1 MGIVHCFPPTHHTPF
16 FTPSALKTRLICGQ
30 QTTGCNSNKTFLEE
44 FLQST
49 LYLISQDFTKR
60 GLNIYIYIYIY
71 FNFPFIRALTSMLL
85 ELGGGLVDM
94 PSD

>member
-1 MGIVHCFPPTHHTPF
+1 MGIVHCFPSTHHTPF
-16 FTPSALKTRLICGQ
+16 FTLPALKTGLIRGR
-30 QTTGCNSNKTFLEE
+30 QTTGCNSNKTLLEE

-60 GLNIYIYIYIY
+60 GLNKYIYIF
-71 FNFPFIRALTSMLL
+71 FNFPFIRPLTSMLL